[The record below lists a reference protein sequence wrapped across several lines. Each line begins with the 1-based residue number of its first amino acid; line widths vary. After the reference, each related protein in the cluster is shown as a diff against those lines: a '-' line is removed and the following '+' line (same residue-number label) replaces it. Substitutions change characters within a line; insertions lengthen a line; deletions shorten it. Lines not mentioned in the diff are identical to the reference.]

1 MFIRELKLLKQ
12 APPPSAL
19 LLMGDFNL
27 LSSTRDKNN
36 GRINRAL
43 VTRFQKAI
51 DHLQIRELN
60 LMGNFLP
67 GPTTMLLQ

>member
-1 MFIRELKLLKQ
+1 
-12 APPPSAL
+12 
-19 LLMGDFNL
+19 MGDFNL